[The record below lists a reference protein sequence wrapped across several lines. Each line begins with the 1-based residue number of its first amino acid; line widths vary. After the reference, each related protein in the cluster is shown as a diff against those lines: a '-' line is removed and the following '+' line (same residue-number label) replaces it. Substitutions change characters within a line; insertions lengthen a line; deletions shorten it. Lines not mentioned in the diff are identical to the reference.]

1 MNTKKNKTSCLISN
15 YNYGEFLLEAVS
27 SALAQTVKFDEII
40 IVDDAS
46 TDNSAE
52 IIATLLKEDKIKYIL
67 KEKNQGQLSSLNE
80 AFLAATGDIIFFLDA
95 DDTYEKRYLE
105 EALIFYK
112 RHAECDFM
120 FCAYEKFGAESGIF
134 KAYENDLDFGYS
146 VIKTL
151 CSGEWIGS
159 ITSTL
164 SMRRNIL
171 SKVLPIPHIED
182 WRVRADD
189 CLIWGA
195 SLVGA
200 KKFYLSKSLVQYR
213 IHQSNN
219 YHNSKSKILD
229 IDKNYEYKRFWRRNC
244 LFNYICKKNNIE
256 LPLLFAYTCLNEL
269 KTIPCPEYKD
279 FSLYLKV
286 IFLFEQNL
294 YWKIKGIIQ
303 LFSYYIRMVIIGK
316 IKLTLPTKT

>member
-1 MNTKKNKTSCLISN
+1 MRTSCLISN
-15 YNYGEFLLEAVS
+15 YNYGKYLEEAIS
-27 SALAQTVKFDEII
+27 SAINQTVKFDEII

-52 IIATLLKEDKIKYIL
+52 IIAKFSQEINVQCIFKS
-67 KEKNQGQLSSLNE
+67 KNQGQLSSFND
-80 AFLAATGDIIFFLDA
+80 AFTAATGDIIFFLDA
-95 DDTYEKRYLE
+95 DDVYSHKYLE

-112 RHAECDFM
+112 RHIECDFM
-120 FCAYEKFGAESGIF
+120 FCAYEKFGASSGIF
-134 KAYENDLDFGYS
+134 RAYEVDLDLGYS
-146 VIKTL
+146 VLKTL
-151 CSGEWIGS
+151 CTREWIGS

-171 SKVLPIPHIED
+171 AKVLPIPYIED

-189 CLIWGA
+189 CLVWGA

-229 IDKNYEYKRFWRRNC
+229 IDKNSEYKRYWKCNS
-244 LFNYICKKNNIE
+244 LFNYIREKNNIE
-256 LPLLFAYTCLNEL
+256 LPLLFTYTCLHEL
-269 KTIPCPEYKD
+269 QTISCPEYKD
-279 FSLYLKV
+279 FRLYLKI

-303 LFSYYIRMVIIGK
+303 LSSYFLKMLTSGK
-316 IKLTLPTKT
+316 IKARLTS